1 MYPKIK
7 TVKAKNDYTLEVTF
21 SNDETRL
28 YDIKPL
34 LNQDPFSEL
43 KQNDLFLNV
52 VVDVGGY
59 GISWNDFIDLSEYE
73 LYTKSTLI

>member
-7 TVKAKNDYTLEVTF
+7 TVKAKDNYTLEVTF
-21 SNDETRL
+21 SNNEIRL

-34 LNQDPFSEL
+34 LNQDPFSQL
-43 KQNDLFLNV
+43 KQNDLFFNV
-52 VVDVGGY
+52 EVDIGGY
-59 GISWNDFIDLSEYE
+59 GISWNDFVDLSEYE